1 MKAIVL
7 LADGCEELEA
17 VSILDVL
24 RRGGVD
30 VRTRAVAESLHIH
43 GPHGIDLAADAPFDP
58 DEEDFDLVAFP
69 GGMGCMR
76 TLRADEAVLGF
87 LRKAAAAGKIVG
99 AVCASPAVLG
109 AAGLLDGRRYCCY
122 PGIETE
128 IPGGTYVPG
137 EAVVRDGNVV
147 TGTGPATAVAFALEL
162 LAALAGPAV
171 RDTIAKGLLFR
182 G

>member
-7 LADGCEELEA
+7 LADGCEELET

-30 VRTRAVAESLHIH
+30 VRTRAVAGSTHIH

-58 DEEDFDLVAFP
+58 TEEDFDLVAFP
-69 GGMGCMR
+69 GGMGCMQ
-76 TLRADEAVLGF
+76 TLRASEPVLGF
-87 LRKAAAAGKIVG
+87 LRKAAEAGKIVG
-99 AVCASPAVLG
+99 SVCASPAVLG
-109 AAGLLDGRRYCCY
+109 AAGLLEGRRFCCY
-122 PGIETE
+122 PGIEE
-128 IPGGTYVPG
+128 MIEGGTYVPDVP
-137 EAVVRDGNVV
+137 VVRDGNIV

-171 RDTIAKGLLFR
+171 RDKIAAGLLFR